1 MQIYFRKEIKMPIL
15 RLEDIQGK
23 KKKNRFVLIVELL

>member
-23 KKKNRFVLIVELL
+23 KKKKRFVLLIEFL